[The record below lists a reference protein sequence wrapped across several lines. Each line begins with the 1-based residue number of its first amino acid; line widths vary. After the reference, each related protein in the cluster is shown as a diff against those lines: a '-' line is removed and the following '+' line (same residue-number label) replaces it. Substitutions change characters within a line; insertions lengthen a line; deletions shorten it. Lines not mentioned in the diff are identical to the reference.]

1 MSRKEQKRKTLNDL
15 CNLEIKLKF
24 DPSWNGMIRDLYQR
38 LEVYTFEDLV
48 NKDLVQAECL
58 VISFKD

>member
-48 NKDLVQAECL
+48 NKDLVQVECL

>member
-1 MSRKEQKRKTLNDL
+1 MSRKEQKRKALNDL
-15 CNLEIKLKF
+15 CNLELKLKF
-24 DPSWNGMIRDLYQR
+24 DPSWNGIIRDLYQR